1 MLTGSGFGDDFR
13 FTHPLRQQRLP
24 QHLVSFMRAA
34 VQQIFAL
41 QIQRGV
47 RPGCNVLAFGQ
58 RGWTPGIVFQQ
69 VVELSLK
76 FRIFL
81 RTDKSF
87 FQLAQSRH
95 QDLWHV
101 HAAKLT
107 KIGVK

>member
-1 MLTGSGFGDDFR
+1 
-13 FTHPLRQQRLP
+13 
-24 QHLVSFMRAA
+24 MRAA
-34 VQQIFAL
+34 VQQIFTL
-41 QIQRGV
+41 EIQRGV

-101 HAAKLT
+101 HAAKT
-107 KIGVK
+107 HQNRG

>member
-1 MLTGSGFGDDFR
+1 MLTGSGFGNDFR
-13 FTHPLRQQRLP
+13 FTHPLRQQRLAE
-24 QHLVSFMRAA
+24 HLVGFMRAA

-41 QIQRGV
+41 EIQRGV
-47 RPGCNVLAFGQ
+47 SASRNVLAFGEC
-58 RGWTPGIVFQQ
+58 GWTPGIVFQQ

-81 RTDKSF
+81 RADKSF

-107 KIGVK
+107 KIRVK